1 MTNNA
6 SAAAHS
12 PTVPTRIYKCNA
24 LTDIW
29 TGSIKE
35 SPEGEIKIGWNER
48 QQRNETKISENCL
61 IPTGLLGSLRW
72 WYEVLVRGLGG
83 YACDPSAKQKECKD
97 KDHCVVCELFG
108 CTGWARKFAFAVLDG
123 NGQIQQ
129 RKIAANSNFQLRF
142 TELRPIRPEEWTLLD
157 ATLRLIADYG
167 AIGGKTVFKPSTE
180 RNRENMLWHT
190 DFGLIKIECPLSFPK
205 CSQEDLRSYL
215 KLEKWKKADDD
226 DFAWASL
233 KHFWFVNN
241 KYLARKDVEHSTFNR
256 VVGRVETKET
266 TTITVRGKEKRIAK
280 SQFLSEDTQINRW
293 LSGWRPVDG
302 QNAGN
307 EEETNESKKIFSF
320 KNPARTFGFV
330 KPGLIDF
337 EEIRRR
343 LENVWGQ
350 LSDDEFQDGE
360 KILNTLLS
368 QQ

>member
-167 AIGGKTVFKPSTE
+167 AIGGKTSSL
-180 RNRENMLWHT
+180 RE
-190 DFGLIKIECPLSFPK
+190 DYGLIEINEDQNGKSENLNTKRSNPQPIPQNKLQKYVTQFRPLKELSA
-205 CSQEDLRSYL
+205 QEKTRY
-215 KLEKWKKADDD
+215 EKEIS
-226 DFAWASL
+226 WASL
-233 KHFWFVNN
+233 TNFWFVNKHLN
-241 KYLARKDVEHSTFNR
+241 
-256 VVGRVETKET
+256 
-266 TTITVRGKEKRIAK
+266 
-280 SQFLSEDTQINRW
+280 LSSCRNL
-293 LSGWRPVDG
+293 LSGLKDSQWLL
-302 QNAGN
+302 GN
-307 EEETNESKKIFSF
+307 RGISKKIFSF

-330 KPGLIDF
+330 KPGLIEFKDIKERLRKAWRDF
-337 EEIRRR
+337 
-343 LENVWGQ
+343 
-350 LSDDEFQDGE
+350 SDDDFQDGE